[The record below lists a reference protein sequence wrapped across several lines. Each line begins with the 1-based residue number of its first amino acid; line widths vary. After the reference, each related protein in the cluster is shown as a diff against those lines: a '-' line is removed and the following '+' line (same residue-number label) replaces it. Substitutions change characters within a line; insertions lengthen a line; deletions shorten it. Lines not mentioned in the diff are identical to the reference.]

1 MRAVEGTAFRIIR
14 TLMIKIQLRAA
25 VGTEQQTGILA
36 CFTCACRSAFTLTQL
51 LHGFPSLHINYRF
64 VRMFKTDMPGRITL
78 HLTLVFV

>member
-1 MRAVEGTAFRIIR
+1 
-14 TLMIKIQLRAA
+14 MIKIQLRAA

-36 CFTCACRSAFTLTQL
+36 RFTCACRSAFSLTQL

-64 VRMFKTDMPGRITL
+64 VRMFKTDMLGRITL